1 MYSLVLKNC
10 FELTDA
16 RAYALLRI
24 GYGLSSLI
32 YLILLWPLK
41 LTFFSFD
48 GIFPQNSVFELS
60 GKLSEYFFLLIA
72 FTMIA
77 QIIGLF
83 PRFSSIAV
91 LLWHCSYSLL
101 QPHEGFIRGLGLVIA
116 CSPGI
121 DTWSVSS
128 WLKAKKVSQ
137 CGIQQVPAYGLW
149 LIQWQLIFL
158 LANLTWSLFGER
170 QVLDGTFASYYLMS
184 IYSHIT
190 HPFPIFFESV
200 SVIIT
205 YAFLG
210 SAVCVPFF
218 LSFQHTFRY
227 GLALT
232 IIWSV
237 IIVLVSKWSVLLIY
251 LFPVY
256 IAIWSRRC
264 LLAKDFH

>member
-1 MYSLVLKNC
+1 MRSRIEKNC
-10 FELTDA
+10 FEFADA
-16 RAYALLRI
+16 RAYAILRI
-24 GYGLSSLI
+24 GYGLSSLV
-32 YLILLWPLK
+32 YLILLWPQRQA
-41 LTFFSFD
+41 FFSVA
-48 GIFPQNSVFELS
+48 GIFPQNNAFELG
-60 GKLSEYFFLLIA
+60 GKLPEYCFLIVA

-83 PRFSSIAV
+83 PRLSSIAV

-101 QPHEGFIRGLGLVIA
+101 QPHEGFIRGLGLVII

-128 WLKAKKVSQ
+128 WLKAKKASQ
-137 CGIQQVPAYGLW
+137 CSIQQVPAYGLW

-158 LANLTWSLFGER
+158 LANLAWSLFGER

-184 IYSHIT
+184 LYSNIT

-210 SAVCVPFF
+210 SALSTPFF
-218 LSFQHTFRY
+218 LSLQHTFRY

-256 IAIWSRRC
+256 VAIWFHRC
-264 LLAKDFH
+264 FLAEDFH